1 MDKKYKKEG
10 FKVPDGY
17 FEGLNKRLMDRLDEE
32 NLGLPENDGFAV
44 PEGYFDSLQDKLSSH
59 IGASQENKVIR
70 LNPWKKYYLV
80 AASIAALIVII
91 IGFRLGQP
99 EEFTFGD
106 LAYAELETYLE
117 ENDLGLTSYEIAE
130 VLPIEEIEVNDILDN
145 ELNEENIIDY
155 LDENVE
161 DLYELNIEYN
171 E

>member
-17 FEGLNKRLMDRLDEE
+17 FEGLNQRLLNRLDQD
-32 NLGLPENDGFAV
+32 NGDLPGDDGFAV
-44 PEGYFDSLQDKLSSH
+44 PEGYFDSLQDKLSSK
-59 IGASQENKVIR
+59 IESSEDTKVIR

-80 AASIAALIVII
+80 AASIAALVVIVI
-91 IGFRLGQP
+91 GLRLGQT
-99 EEFTFGD
+99 EEFTFSD
-106 LAYAELETYLE
+106 LANAELETYLE